1 MDVTGRS
8 PRQQTLS
15 AAVGGPST
23 GRDSR
28 PAEAVPAGGLRPV
41 RVAVCVATLQRPQL
55 LGALLESLGTLEF
68 RKQAPVD
75 LFIVVVDNDGNQ
87 TAREVVEAARD
98 RLPFP
103 VVYTVEPTRGI
114 PHARNCGVGVAL
126 REGAEFVAFI
136 DDDEVASPTW
146 LDELL
151 DVQRRSGADVVSG
164 PSLPRF
170 APGVEQWV
178 IEGGFFTYPRY
189 GTGEDIPI
197 AATNNVLVS
206 AHLFRD
212 RPEPFDPT
220 FGLSGM
226 DDSHFFMR
234 VKQEGARLVWAD
246 EALVEEFIPASRA
259 RARWIV
265 KRAFRIGNG
274 YVFCVRTLH
283 PPHRWV
289 IPRVAGALARIGYGA
304 LILPVAAV
312 RGRAPL
318 VGALR
323 TISNGLGSLVALAG
337 KRYQEYTV
345 IHGR

>member
-1 MDVTGRS
+1 MNVTGRS
-8 PRQQTLS
+8 PAQQTLGT
-15 AAVGGPST
+15 ATGGASSER
-23 GRDSR
+23 GSHRG
-28 PAEAVPAGGLRPV
+28 EAVLPGGIRAV
-41 RVAVCVATLQRPQL
+41 RVAVCVATLQRPLL

-68 RKQAPVD
+68 RKRAPVD
-75 LFIVVVDNDGNQ
+75 LFIVVVDNDGNE

-114 PHARNCGVGVAL
+114 PHARNRGVGVAL

-136 DDDEVASPTW
+136 DDDEVASPGW

-151 DVQRRSGADVVSG
+151 DVQHASGADVVSG

-170 APGVEQWV
+170 APEVEQWV
-178 IEGGFFTYPRY
+178 IDGGFFTYPRY
-189 GTGEDIPI
+189 ATGESIPI

-206 AHLFRD
+206 ARLFRD
-212 RPEPFDPT
+212 RPEPFDPA

-234 VKQEGARLVWAD
+234 VKKEGAKLVWAD

-259 RARWIV
+259 RARWIIR
-265 KRAFRIGNG
+265 RAFRIGNG

-289 IPRVAGALARIGYGA
+289 VPRVAGALARIGYGA
-304 LILPVAAV
+304 LLLPVAAV
-312 RGRAPL
+312 QGRAPL
-318 VGALR
+318 VGAMR
-323 TISNGLGSLVALAG
+323 TISNGVGSLVALAG

>member
-1 MDVTGRS
+1 MEVTGRS
-8 PRQQTLS
+8 
-15 AAVGGPST
+15 AAQEIPGPARGGVRGEAAGPS
-23 GRDSR
+23 G
-28 PAEAVPAGGLRPV
+28 VRPV
-41 RVAVCVATLQRPQL
+41 RVAVCIATLQRPLL
-55 LGALLESLGTLEF
+55 LGALLESLGKLEF
-68 RKQAPVD
+68 RDRPAVD
-75 LFIVVVDNDGNQ
+75 PFIVVVDNDGSE

-114 PHARNCGVGVAL
+114 PHARNRGVAVAL
-126 REGAEFVAFI
+126 REGADFLAFI
-136 DDDEVASPTW
+136 DDDEVASAGW

-151 DVQRRSGADVVSG
+151 EVQRRCSADVVSG

-170 APGVEQWV
+170 APGVEPWV
-178 IEGGFFTYPRY
+178 VEGGFFTYPRY
-189 GTGEDIPI
+189 ATGEEIPI

-206 AHLFRD
+206 ARLFRGT
-212 RPEPFDPT
+212 PEPFDPA

-234 VKQEGARLVWAD
+234 VRGQGAKLVWAD

-259 RARWIV
+259 RARWILR
-265 KRAFRIGNG
+265 RAFRIGNG
-274 YVFCVRTLH
+274 YVFCVRSLH

-289 IPRVAGALARIGYGA
+289 IPRVAGALARIAYGT
-304 LILPVAAV
+304 LLLPWAAA

-318 VGALR
+318 VSALR
-323 TISNGLGSLVALAG
+323 TISNGVGSLVGLAG
-337 KRYQEYTV
+337 KRFHEYTV